1 MIRREAAA
9 SGPRRGDDTV
19 QPETTPEIPSFTSVN
34 NRAPYDYY
42 EQLRETEP
50 SGVHW
55 DAGMNAWMLTKHADC
70 ARIHRDEGAFAHP
83 YWDMEGASEVHGGD
97 RGILML
103 EGEEHTLLHRFLIR
117 FFSVR
122 VVAQYRGEFVGPL
135 IDRLIGRFAG
145 DGRVNLDG
153 ALADPLPA
161 YVICALLGV
170 PLDDEEKLAN
180 CKKWNE
186 DIMGWSQTFGE
197 DPDALARARSAAK
210 NLADVLL
217 PIIEDRRVNRRDD
230 LLSALWTEG
239 PNLLENWT
247 HSDVLANARVML
259 FAGAEST
266 SHLLR
271 NCIYL
276 LLTKPELRDE
286 LKAKPELIPNFVE
299 ETLRYLGVIQFHIRA
314 ATEDAEISGCP
325 IAKGDRIHGLLGAA
339 NRDPIKFEEPL
350 EFRLER
356 PDAREHL
363 GFGFGP
369 RLCIGANLARAEA
382 AEMVATLLTR
392 FPDIT
397 LDESGPE
404 PIMTGGMPR
413 SFSPLPARWTPPPS

>member
-1 MIRREAAA
+1 MQQE
-9 SGPRRGDDTV
+9 T
-19 QPETTPEIPSFTSVN
+19 QPEVPSFISVH
-34 NRAPYDYY
+34 NREPYEYY
-42 EQLRETEP
+42 ERLRDSDP

-70 ARIHRDEGAFAHP
+70 ARVHRDEEVFAHP

-103 EGEEHTLLHRFLIR
+103 EGTEHTVLHRFLIR

-122 VVAQYRGEFVGPL
+122 VVTQYREEYVAPL
-135 IDRLIGRFAG
+135 IDRLVGRFAPAG
-145 DGRVNLDG
+145 HANLDT

-180 CKKWNE
+180 CKVWNE
-186 DIMGWSQTFGE
+186 HIMGWSQTFGE
-197 DPDALARARSAAK
+197 DPEALGSARAAAR

-217 PIIEDRRVNRRDD
+217 PIIEDRRVNRTDD

-247 HSDVLANARVML
+247 HADVLANARVML

-276 LLTKPELRDE
+276 MLTRPELRDE
-286 LKAKPELIPNFVE
+286 LRARPELIPNFVE

-314 ATEDAEISGCP
+314 ATTDTEISGCP
-325 IAKGDRIHGLLGAA
+325 ISKGDRLHPVLGAA
-339 NRDPIKFEEPL
+339 NRDPNKFDEPL
-350 EFRLER
+350 EFQLER
-356 PDAREHL
+356 PDARDHL

-382 AEMVATLLTR
+382 AEMIAALLER

-397 LDESGPE
+397 LDETGGE
-404 PIMTGGMPR
+404 PVMFGGMPR
-413 SFSPLPARWTPPPS
+413 SFRPLPARWTPRSSA

>member
-1 MIRREAAA
+1 MIILKPA
-9 SGPRRGDDTV
+9 SKEEQV
-19 QPETTPEIPSFTSVN
+19 AEETITSFATLK
-34 NRAPYDYY
+34 NRYPYDYY
-42 EQLRETEP
+42 EHLRASIP
-50 SGVHW
+50 SGIHW
-55 DAGMNAWMLTKHADC
+55 DEGMSAWMLTKHADC
-70 ARIHRDEGAFAHP
+70 ASVHRHEEVFAHP

-103 EGEEHTLLHRFLIR
+103 EGDEHTVLHRFLIR

-122 VVAQYRGEFVGPL
+122 VVAQYREQFVAPL
-135 IDRLIGRFAG
+135 IDRLVDRFAAG
-145 DGRVNLDG
+145 GHANLDA

-180 CKKWNE
+180 CKDWNE

-197 DPDALARARSAAK
+197 DPEALARARSAAK

-217 PIIEDRRVNRRDD
+217 PIIEDRRANRQDD

-239 PNLLENWT
+239 PNLLENWN
-247 HSDVLANARVML
+247 HADVLANARVML

-276 LLTKPELRDE
+276 LLTRPELRHE
-286 LKAKPELIPNFVE
+286 LEAKPKLIPNFVE
-299 ETLRYLGVIQFHIRA
+299 ETLRYLGVIHFHVRA
-314 ATEDAEISGCP
+314 ATTDTEISGCP
-325 IAKGDRIHGLLGAA
+325 ISKGQRLHPILAAA
-339 NRDPIKFEEPL
+339 NRDPNKFEDPL
-350 EFRLER
+350 EFQLER
-356 PDAREHL
+356 PDARDHL

-382 AEMVATLLTR
+382 AEMVAALLDR
-392 FPDIT
+392 FPDMT
-397 LDESGPE
+397 LDKSGGE
-404 PIMTGGMPR
+404 PVMTGGMPR
-413 SFSPLPARWTPPPS
+413 SFSPLPACWTPRETS